1 MLVFVANNTIFTM
14 KINTNRPMKTTIKY
28 LALILLIGCTFS
40 CFEDS
45 DDNIVS
51 STSVKDFVWKA
62 MNAVYLYKADV
73 PDLANDRFTNNSDY
87 QDFLG
92 NYETPELLFED
103 LIYDRENVDRFSII
117 TSNYFALEQ
126 LLSGV
131 SKSSGA
137 EFNFYYVPGSSV
149 DVFGIVRLVL
159 PNSSASQTSLSRG
172 QIFNKVNGTPLT
184 KDNYSSLLADDA
196 FTLNLADYDDNGTED
211 LADDSIS
218 DTNEAITLTKTVYTE
233 NPVYSTKIFDL
244 DNEKVGYLMYNGFVN
259 EFDAELNQAFGT
271 FKAQNIDHLILDL
284 RYNPGGSINTAT
296 ALGSMVTGNFNN
308 QVFATLQYN
317 ETLQSNNYDY
327 VFTDALSNGTS
338 INSLN
343 LNKVYVLTSGGS
355 ASSSEM
361 VINSLKA
368 YIDVVQIGSTTVGKS
383 QASQIVYDSPNLS
396 RTNVNPTHTYALL
409 PLIAIT
415 VNKNGTVVPSSG
427 LVPDIE
433 FNEKASNYGIIG
445 DPNEPL
451 LKAALEA
458 IQLSGRFSSAQS
470 SNANKLATLNELNAK
485 NTLMI
490 AD

>member
-1 MLVFVANNTIFTM
+1 M
-14 KINTNRPMKTTIKY
+14 KINKNRHMKTTIKY
-28 LALILLIGCTFS
+28 LALILLIGFSFS
-40 CFEDS
+40 CFEDN

-51 STSVKDFVWKA
+51 STSIKDFVWKA

-73 PDLANDRFTNNSDY
+73 PDLANNRFTNNSDY
-87 QDFLG
+87 QTFLE
-92 NYETPELLFED
+92 NYDSPELFFEN

-117 TSNYFALEQ
+117 THNYFALEQ

-137 EFNFYYVPGSSV
+137 EFNFYYVPGSSI

-172 QIFNKVNGTPLT
+172 QIFNKVNGTSLT
-184 KDNYSSLLADDA
+184 KDNYKSLLSDDV
-196 FTLNLADYDDNGTED
+196 FTLNIAEYNDNGTEETD
-211 LADDSIS
+211 DDSIS
-218 DTNEAITLTKTVYTE
+218 NTTEAITLTKTVYTE

-244 DNEKVGYLMYNGFVN
+244 DDDKVGYLMYNGFVN

-271 FKAQNIDHLILDL
+271 FKTQNIDHLVLDL

-296 ALGSMVTGNFNN
+296 ALGSMVTGSFND

-327 VFTDALSNGTS
+327 VFTDALSDDTS

-343 LNKVYVLTSGGS
+343 LDKIYVLTSGAS

-361 VINSLKA
+361 IINSLKS
-368 YIDVVQIGSTTVGKS
+368 YIDVVQIGSITVGKS
-383 QASQIVYDSPNLS
+383 QASQIVYDSSNLS
-396 RTNVNPTHTYALL
+396 RTNVNPSHTYALL

-427 LVPDIE
+427 LVPDFE
-433 FNEKASNYGIIG
+433 VNEKASNYGTIG
-445 DPNEPL
+445 DPDEPL

-458 IQLSGRFSSAQS
+458 IQLSGRPSGYESGGT
-470 SNANKLATLNELNAK
+470 NNLIILNELNAK